1 MTNDGATI
9 LKAIGIDNPA
19 AKVLVNMSR
28 VQDDE
33 VGDGT
38 TSVTVLA
45 SELIRE
51 AERLIEMRI
60 HPQTIVAGN
69 FKAYICPAKVPLISL
84 FFSLGWR
91 MATEVARKALEDA
104 SADNGENADKFRED
118 LINIAKTTLSSKILS
133 QHKEFFAK
141 MAVDAILRIKK
152 AGKTANLDTIQVT
165 RVLGGTLEDS
175 FLDEGMN

>member
-1 MTNDGATI
+1 
-9 LKAIGIDNPA
+9 
-19 AKVLVNMSR
+19 
-28 VQDDE
+28 
-33 VGDGT
+33 
-38 TSVTVLA
+38 
-45 SELIRE
+45 
-51 AERLIEMRI
+51 
-60 HPQTIVAGN
+60 
-69 FKAYICPAKVPLISL
+69 
-84 FFSLGWR
+84 

-165 RVLGGTLEDS
+165 RVLGGTL
-175 FLDEGMN
+175 